1 MNNALIINIDRLKND
16 SYLDVNVSNNDI
28 RVAVL
33 FIQDEII
40 EHVIGTRLFDA
51 VKAMVVNESIDC
63 KQNCLY
69 KQLLD
74 EFLFPI
80 FVYAVQAEIS
90 IPKSFKVRNAGT
102 IHQASDNMQQTGLG
116 DIKYLNSYYRN
127 KADFYIQ
134 RAIKFLK
141 CNKECFPE
149 LCGCG
154 CSWCADAAFEKQ
166 PNTSLNLNH
175 INVRKRLR

>member
-1 MNNALIINIDRLKND
+1 MDKALIVNIERLKND
-16 SYLDVNVSNNDI
+16 SYLDKNVSNNDI

-40 EHVIGTRLFDA
+40 EHVTGSLLFDCI
-51 VKAMVVNESIDC
+51 KMMIINRTIDC
-63 KQNCLY
+63 PANSIY

-74 EFLFPI
+74 DYLFPI

-90 IPKSFKVRNAGT
+90 IPKSFKVRNIGT
-102 IHQASDNMQQTGLG
+102 IQQTGDNVQQTGLG

-134 RAIKFLK
+134 RAIKFLA
-141 CNKECFPE
+141 CNRDCLPE
-149 LCGCG
+149 LRGCS
-154 CSWCADAAFEKQ
+154 CSWCEDRPFSKL
-166 PNTSLNLNH
+166 PYTSLNLK
-175 INVRKRLR
+175 IVDVKKRI